1 MEPFPSARMQ
11 AKADTGHLHVWQG
24 WLCCWETLAAARQRA
39 ESVPD
44 ISLPTSPGQHP
55 YQAGAAQ
62 LLSAQS
68 LVALE
73 AVLQRYFWHS
83 SPQGSPR
90 TRCTRSHKHPQSRA
104 GLQAG
109 SQLCAARLGMSDQL
123 PGTRVLQI
131 EEPEPL
137 EEASRWCCHTL
148 TMNGYLN
155 ESNFTM
161 VEEGFTSRD
170 LLESTLLELCR
181 AGDRQAFFV
190 ADLGD
195 IVKKHVRFLKAL
207 PRVKP
212 YFPVRCN
219 SGGAVIRLLAE
230 LGAGFACANKT
241 EIAEVQSIGV
251 PADRIFYSSPCK
263 QVAHVK
269 YAASHGVQ
277 LMTFDNEVELSKV
290 ARSHPQARMLLGIAA
305 DPSPSAHPSMMFGA
319 TLKSCRRL
327 LESAKEQDVE
337 VVGISFHL
345 GSHSLEPQVFAQAVA
360 EARLAF
366 DVGTEL
372 GYRMHLLDI
381 GGGFPGTEDT
391 RAQFEEI
398 AAVINS
404 ALDMYFPEGCG
415 VEIVA
420 TPGRYYV
427 TSAFTFAASI
437 TGKEEVPMEQPGS
450 DESGSKRSLVYHLSD
465 GIYGTFSCVLFDSPC
480 PKPLL
485 HKKPCQEHLLCSSSL
500 RGPLGHAEDQI
511 TNDAELPELQDG
523 DWLIFQD
530 MGAYTIATSSLCS
543 GCPRPHVTYAMSRL
557 AWKALQLLQG
567 KPPPAE
573 DDHESACTPLSC
585 GWEMVESLCVPPV
598 FTPASI
604 I

>member
-1 MEPFPSARMQ
+1 
-11 AKADTGHLHVWQG
+11 
-24 WLCCWETLAAARQRA
+24 
-39 ESVPD
+39 
-44 ISLPTSPGQHP
+44 
-55 YQAGAAQ
+55 
-62 LLSAQS
+62 
-68 LVALE
+68 
-73 AVLQRYFWHS
+73 
-83 SPQGSPR
+83 
-90 TRCTRSHKHPQSRA
+90 
-104 GLQAG
+104 
-109 SQLCAARLGMSDQL
+109 
-123 PGTRVLQI
+123 
-131 EEPEPL
+131 
-137 EEASRWCCHTL
+137 
-148 TMNGYLN
+148 MNGYLS
-155 ESNFTM
+155 ESNFMM

-170 LLESTLLELCR
+170 LLESTLVELCR
-181 AGDRQAFFV
+181 TGDQQAFFV

-195 IVKKHVRFLKAL
+195 IVKKHLRFLKAL

-212 YFPVRCN
+212 YFPVKCN
-219 SGGAVIRLLAE
+219 SSGGVIRLLAE

-251 PADRIFYSSPCK
+251 PADKIFYSSPCK
-263 QVAHVK
+263 QIAHIK

-305 DPSPSAHPSMMFGA
+305 DSSPSAHPSMTFGA

-337 VVGISFHL
+337 VVGISHVTLSATMEWAALLNRDCALSFHL
-345 GSHSLEPQVFAQAVA
+345 GRHSLEPQLFAQAVA
-360 EARLAF
+360 EAQLAF
-366 DVGTEL
+366 DMGTEL

-415 VEIVA
+415 VEIIA

-437 TGKEEVPMEQPGS
+437 TSKEDVPMEQPGS
-450 DESGSKRSLVYHLSD
+450 DGEEPGSKRSFVYHLSN
-465 GIYGTFSCVLFDSPC
+465 GIYGTFSCVLFDGPC

-485 HKKPCQEHLLCSSSL
+485 HKKSCPEQILCSSSL

-511 TNDAELPELQDG
+511 TDDVELPELQDG

-530 MGAYTIATSSLCS
+530 MGAYSIATSSLCG
-543 GCPRPHVTYAMSRL
+543 GCPQPHVTYAMSRL

-598 FTPASI
+598 FTPAGI